1 MIWKLFGRIY
11 TLLELNSSPCGHKIR
26 SGVVSLCDKKG
37 WINSGTF
44 YALWVTSR
52 SSSLFFHYWSF
63 DIIIFIFEL
72 HKDYSDEE
80 EDDDDWTDDEDMSW
94 KVRRASAKCFDA
106 FIVSSITNKYL
117 ESVGSLLIQR
127 TREREESVLIEVLL
141 SLRNLIKRLGRHQ
154 ALSQL
159 DQAMGWN
166 FLVQR
171 FMIIKTKS
179 LVKVMKISTLK

>member
-1 MIWKLFGRIY
+1 
-11 TLLELNSSPCGHKIR
+11 
-26 SGVVSLCDKKG
+26 
-37 WINSGTF
+37 
-44 YALWVTSR
+44 
-52 SSSLFFHYWSF
+52 
-63 DIIIFIFEL
+63 
-72 HKDYSDEE
+72 
-80 EDDDDWTDDEDMSW
+80 MSW

-159 DQAMGWN
+159 DQAKG
-166 FLVQR
+166 
-171 FMIIKTKS
+171 
-179 LVKVMKISTLK
+179 